1 MAIILKDKV
10 SLAVNTMKEVTKD
23 SLLWSK
29 QRMMRILPERETI
42 VSKSDDELLMDRYK
56 EALQQI
62 QIADQNF
69 ELATGEY
76 IEVAIMELKSKELML
91 NTILKELK
99 TRRII
104 E

>member
-1 MAIILKDKV
+1 MIVLKDKV

-29 QRMMRILPERETI
+29 QRMMQILPERETI

-56 EALQQI
+56 EALQQV